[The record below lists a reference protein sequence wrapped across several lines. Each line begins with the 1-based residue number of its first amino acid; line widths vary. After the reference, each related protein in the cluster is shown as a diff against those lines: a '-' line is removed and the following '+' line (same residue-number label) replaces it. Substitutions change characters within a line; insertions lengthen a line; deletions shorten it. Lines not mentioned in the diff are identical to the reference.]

1 MLKDI
6 RLHGAITPEIDYYAV
21 LAGEKLVVSHFHEIS
36 EGEDGARVAFFQA
49 GQYFKLDAGGL
60 SFSGTGGA
68 VSEYMFGSPMPL
80 NDLGHK
86 EVANRLLIFGAH
98 AGDGGRLA
106 FSPNVAGSVS
116 WRELFV
122 EGNALSNSFFLLK
135 VPWPYS
141 VRRTQEVLLKTLGR
155 MLKRS
160 PQPAAGNDSEL
171 AYEILKELAEPA
183 ATLLLLRVSHRPNQQ
198 FYKFV
203 RGYYERE
210 GEWGASQEHFVS
222 KLAAEI
228 GVEEYQRQ
236 RIAIDILYK
245 AGRNRPILDEYKDL
259 LLTASEGALAATDL
273 TRLNTLRNIAVRH
286 GLPPTLFDTLDQLLP
301 TLSGRAEPGYLKAVR
316 EILHERLLGDAR
328 TRGTL
333 NAAEIARLLSAKQ
346 TAHNHHD
353 SGFEQILLDTG
364 RQLDERAAETGD
376 FEAFEVFS
384 ELVTYFDRLDNASAV
399 VNQLVFMDHA
409 SATEEKIRS
418 LHGNRQA
425 FDSLEESLFY
435 RLVVE
440 PALANPYALKYGKR
454 KLVALWNGLQEVAR
468 GEQAFAHVAED
479 VEHLAQEE
487 HLCQEIY
494 DGIRKRI
501 RLFYFD
507 LSNPAHVRMLQT
519 DVETDVLNQVDLNE
533 SGIPTHAFSR
543 ALEQIKLETEYLN
556 SVYPRILAGGDLQQR
571 EEFLVTSHIDRYRIE
586 ELEREYRVA
595 RGLEAPAHDI
605 ASMLDD

>member
-21 LAGEKLVVSHFHEIS
+21 LAGEKLVVSHFYEIA
-36 EGEDGARVAFFQA
+36 EGEDGPRIAFFQA
-49 GQYFKLDAGGL
+49 GQYFKLDSQGL

-98 AGDGGRLA
+98 SGEGGRLA
-106 FSPNVAGSVS
+106 FSPNVSGSVS
-116 WRELFV
+116 WNELFV

-160 PQPAAGNDSEL
+160 PQPAACNDSEL
-171 AYEILKELAEPA
+171 SYEILKELAEPA
-183 ATLLLLRVSHRPNQQ
+183 ATLLLLRVSHRPHQQ
-198 FYKFV
+198 FYDFV
-203 RGYYERE
+203 RGYFDRE
-210 GEWGASQEHFVS
+210 GEWGPSQEKFVS
-222 KLAAEI
+222 KLADEI
-228 GVEEYQRQ
+228 GIEEYQRQ

-245 AGRNRPILDEYKDL
+245 SGRNRPILDEYKDL
-259 LLTASEGALAATDL
+259 LLTASEGALASGDL
-273 TRLNTLRNIAVRH
+273 ARLNTLRNMAVRH

-301 TLSGRAEPGYLKAVR
+301 TLSGRAEPGYLRAVR
-316 EILHERLLGDAR
+316 EVLHGKLLGDAEA
-328 TRGTL
+328 RG
-333 NAAEIARLLSAKQ
+333 AIGPAETAQLLAAKQ
-346 TAHNHHD
+346 TAHHHHD
-353 SGFEQILLDTG
+353 SGFEQLLLDTG
-364 RQLDERAAETGD
+364 RMLDERAAETGD

-399 VNQLVFMDHA
+399 VNQLVFMEHA
-409 SATEEKIRS
+409 SASEEKIRS

-425 FDSLEESLFY
+425 FDALEEGLFY

-440 PALANPYALKYGKR
+440 PSLVNPYALQYGKR
-454 KLVALWNGLQEVAR
+454 KLMALWKGLQEVAH
-468 GEQAFAHVAED
+468 GGQSFSHIADE
-479 VEHLAQEE
+479 VEHLSQEE
-487 HLCQEIY
+487 HLHQELY
-494 DGIRKRI
+494 EGVRKRL
-501 RLFYFD
+501 RQFYFD
-507 LSNPAHVRMLQT
+507 LSNPAHVRMLQA
-519 DVETDVLNQVDLNE
+519 DVEAEVLRQGNWAE
-533 SGIPTHAFSR
+533 PGIPVHAFTG
-543 ALEQIKLETEYLN
+543 ALEQVQLETEYLN
-556 SVYPRILAGGDLQQR
+556 SIYPRMLSGGDLQQR
-571 EEFLVTSHIDRYRIE
+571 EEFLITSQLDRYHLE

-595 RGLEAPAHDI
+595 RGLEAPARDI